1 MDYKKKYEEL
11 KKQAQKACKTKEEKE
26 RFDNEV
32 AFFAEKGIEEYVA
45 LAVELVNNMDHYG
58 HMLFVGGTV
67 YDSLFVALCREN
79 VCGDSG
85 DVKEVRP
92 SCSFEEFSK
101 TPLNLKIN
109 AVGPDNRS
117 IADHLQ
123 GAVRGVEPVLRNS
136 NLYCKELLLT
146 SLKHGAH
153 QGERIVVSTTPVSE
167 EQLEVLSKLEA
178 GTSPEAWKY
187 FLIDVQCFYGI

>member
-1 MDYKKKYEEL
+1 MDYKEKYEEL

-32 AFFAEKGIEEYVA
+32 AFFSEKGIEEYVA
-45 LAVELVNNMDHYG
+45 LAVDLVNNMDRYG
-58 HMLFVGGTV
+58 YSVFVGGTV
-67 YDSLFVALCREN
+67 YDSLFVALCRTYVGLDDEEK
-79 VCGDSG
+79 DT
-85 DVKEVRP
+85 RP

-101 TPLNLKIN
+101 APLNLLIN

-123 GAVRGVEPVLRNS
+123 GAVRGVEPILRNS

-146 SLKHGAH
+146 SFSRGAH
-153 QGERIVVSTTPVSE
+153 QGERIVVSSTPVGD
-167 EQLEVLSKLEA
+167 EQLAGLSKLEA
-178 GTSPEAWKY
+178 GTGQEAWKY
-187 FLIDVQCFYGI
+187 LLIDVQCFYGI